1 MEKTAVITGSA
12 RGIGRRTAVELSK
25 AGYHILLN
33 CRREPEDIEQLEE
46 EIRGN
51 GVRVLRFVGDISDF
65 ETGKSMIEKAM
76 ELSGSI
82 DVLVNN
88 AGITRD
94 KLLVKMSEEDFDQVI
109 AVNLK
114 GTFNGIR
121 HAARTMMKQRKGR
134 IINISSVAGL
144 IGNIGQANYAA
155 SKAGVIGLTRTAAKE
170 LAPYGITV
178 NAVAPGFIETDMTRV
193 LPDNI
198 QESILASVPMKRAGK
213 VEDIAS
219 LVRFLASEEASY
231 ITGQVI
237 KVDGGMVMS

>member
-1 MEKTAVITGSA
+1 M
-12 RGIGRRTAVELSK
+12 
-25 AGYHILLN
+25 LN

>member
-1 MEKTAVITGSA
+1 M
-12 RGIGRRTAVELSK
+12 
-25 AGYHILLN
+25 LN
-33 CRREPEDIEQLEE
+33 YRREPEDIEQLEE

-51 GVRVLRFVGDISDF
+51 GVRVLRFAGDISDF

-121 HAARTMMKQRKGR
+121 HAARTMMKQRSGR

-178 NAVAPGFIETDMTRV
+178 NAIAPGFIETAMTQA

-198 QESILASVPMKRAGK
+198 QESILSSAPMKRAGK
-213 VEDIAS
+213 VEDVAS

>member
-1 MEKTAVITGSA
+1 M
-12 RGIGRRTAVELSK
+12 
-25 AGYHILLN
+25 LN

-121 HAARTMMKQRKGR
+121 HAARTMMKQRRGR